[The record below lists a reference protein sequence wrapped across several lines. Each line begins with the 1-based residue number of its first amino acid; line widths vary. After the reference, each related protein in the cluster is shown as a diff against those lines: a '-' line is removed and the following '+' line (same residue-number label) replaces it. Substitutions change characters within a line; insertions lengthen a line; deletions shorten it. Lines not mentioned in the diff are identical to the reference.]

1 MRSGQDE
8 RGAFRGGDKGETDER
23 RKTTRNRV
31 HSRVETAEPCMSARI
46 CTRACIRMTGTR
58 RRRRW
63 AKVGRKRIERRDERE
78 RERERATERPSERE
92 REKRRG
98 TKPES
103 TKLETHYEF
112 APPMLFDE
120 PPTNRILAYRN
131 RACTVNLGIASKY
144 SRSPIATVWRLDVL
158 LRRWVGVSGS
168 VCGGRGGSKGWRAVR
183 FLVYRR
189 ASYES
194 TDGPFPIAEDR

>member
-1 MRSGQDE
+1 MNESE
-8 RGAFRGGDKGETDER
+8 GE
-23 RKTTRNRV
+23 
-31 HSRVETAEPCMSARI
+31 S
-46 CTRACIRMTGTR
+46 
-58 RRRRW
+58 
-63 AKVGRKRIERRDERE
+63 
-78 RERERATERPSERE
+78 ERPSE

-144 SRSPIATVWRLDVL
+144 SRSPIATV
-158 LRRWVGVSGS
+158 
-168 VCGGRGGSKGWRAVR
+168 
-183 FLVYRR
+183 
-189 ASYES
+189 
-194 TDGPFPIAEDR
+194 

>member
-1 MRSGQDE
+1 MH
-8 RGAFRGGDKGETDER
+8 A
-23 RKTTRNRV
+23 RV
-31 HSRVETAEPCMSARI
+31 HKDDGNETEAKMSEGWTKTDREKGW
-46 CTRACIRMTGTR
+46 TRARES
-58 RRRRW
+58 
-63 AKVGRKRIERRDERE
+63 ERT
-78 RERERATERPSERE
+78 TERPSERE

-168 VCGGRGGSKGWRAVR
+168 VCGGRGGAQRGGVQYGFS
-183 FLVYRR
+183 F
-189 ASYES
+189 
-194 TDGPFPIAEDR
+194 TDGRRTSPRTVPFQ